1 MRPSHRDGNMGRV
14 EGSTGSKVNDSIVS
28 KHNPG
33 KRFKQAAPADGVPPP
48 LSRGVRWKELIMAEY
63 GEWNRKGATLSD
75 VTAKAEYGVSRDFIV
90 KGIQTGKLE
99 YRDGAIWGN
108 PYLRVLRSQLERYIA
123 EELGED
129 YLPRVKNQTELRRVK
144 KEMSDLKKR
153 LEGLQERKNEL
164 ESSLGK

>member
-1 MRPSHRDGNMGRV
+1 
-14 EGSTGSKVNDSIVS
+14 
-28 KHNPG
+28 
-33 KRFKQAAPADGVPPP
+33 
-48 LSRGVRWKELIMAEY
+48 MAEY

-75 VTAKAEYGVSRDFIV
+75 VTAKAEYGVSRDFII

-108 PYLRVLRSQLERYIA
+108 PYLRVLRSQLEKYIA

-129 YLPRVKNQTELRRVK
+129 YLLRVKHQTELRRVK
-144 KEMSDLKKR
+144 KEISDLKKR
-153 LEGLQERKNEL
+153 LQGLQERKNEL